1 MRRSLALLLLLLS
14 FFWQT
19 AAVAG
24 GWAAVADAQ
33 DPGHTLLH
41 WQEEAH
47 HHHDGDYHEDSSSEA
62 SAHVQL
68 DGALQL
74 SALLNSSAP
83 ACAAFE
89 GRTQFGACQL
99 HLPAPPPE
107 QRERPP
113 RA

>member
-1 MRRSLALLLLLLS
+1 MFLLLLS
-14 FFWQT
+14 FFWQA

-24 GWAAVADAQ
+24 GWAAVAGTD
-33 DPGHTLLH
+33 DPEHAVLH

-47 HHHDGDYHEDSSSEA
+47 HHHDGGFHEDSSGES

-74 SALLNSSAP
+74 SALLNSSVP
-83 ACAAFE
+83 SCAVFA
-89 GRTQFGACQL
+89 GRTQFRACSL